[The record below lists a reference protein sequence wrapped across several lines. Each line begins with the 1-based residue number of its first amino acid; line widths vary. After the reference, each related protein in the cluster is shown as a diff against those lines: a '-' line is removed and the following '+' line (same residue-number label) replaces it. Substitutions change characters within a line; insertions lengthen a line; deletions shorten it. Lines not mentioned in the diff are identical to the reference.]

1 MPEQKSPHRHH
12 YIPQMVL
19 RNFVNAGGGLYFW
32 RREFAVGAVRSTATQ
47 NLFLEDNLYTIVGDD
62 GEHNA
67 TLEQGFARMESTGA
81 HLIGQLLTTI
91 RSGAVPRL
99 NEEAWE
105 FFHHFHYHSGKRS
118 AAWHRRFVSRDEV
131 MAVANDLAKEPH
143 WTDAD
148 RAWLNDQPDLDR
160 VMNNARI
167 AAQATPPP
175 EELLAAMRQRGMAVY
190 TAPPRCSYVLGDHP
204 TAMARI
210 GGADSG
216 KMGRLLSFMPV
227 AHDVAVG
234 FYAKP
239 RTVRVEQMTRQQI
252 RLMNEAMTRQSMM
265 IAGRSHALVRSLS
278 RVGYAT
284 PDYFATGEY
293 LVDGS
298 A

>member
-1 MPEQKSPHRHH
+1 MPGHRSPHRHH
-12 YIPQMVL
+12 YIPQMIL
-19 RNFVNAGGGLYFW
+19 RNFANADGGLYFW

-47 NLFLEDNLYTIVGDD
+47 NLFLEDNLYTIVGDH

-67 TLEQGFARMESTGA
+67 SLEQGFARMESTGA
-81 HLIGQLLTTI
+81 RLIGQLLTMV
-91 RSGAVPRL
+91 RSGRVPRL

-118 AAWHRRFVSRDEV
+118 AAWHRRFVTREEV
-131 MAVANDLAKEPH
+131 IAVANELAKEPH

-148 RAWLNDQPDLDR
+148 RAWLNDQPDLER

-175 EELLAAMRQRGMAVY
+175 EELLAMMRERGMAIYV
-190 TAPPRCSYVLGDHP
+190 APPRTSFVLGDHP

-210 GGADSG
+210 GGAAPG
-216 KMGRLLSFMPV
+216 KMGQFLSFMPV
-227 AHDVAVG
+227 AYDVAIG

-252 RLMNEAMTRQSMM
+252 RAMNEAMTRQSVM
-265 IAGRSHALVRSLS
+265 IAGRSEPLIRSLS
-278 RVGYAT
+278 RVGYMT
-284 PDYFATGEY
+284 PESFTTAEY
-293 LVDGS
+293 LDIGHS
-298 A
+298 